1 MNNVYVNVKVSP
13 GPQSLYQDDDDD
25 YGLNAL
31 FSLDRVLKCS
41 DDDMNE
47 LVLIGPSAEV
57 DAIEPSEELPTV
69 SIEPT
74 VVCNNYYHLAFV
86 QL

>member
-13 GPQSLYQDDDDD
+13 GPQSLYQDDDD
-25 YGLNAL
+25 YGLDAL
-31 FSLDRVLKCS
+31 FSLDRMLKCS